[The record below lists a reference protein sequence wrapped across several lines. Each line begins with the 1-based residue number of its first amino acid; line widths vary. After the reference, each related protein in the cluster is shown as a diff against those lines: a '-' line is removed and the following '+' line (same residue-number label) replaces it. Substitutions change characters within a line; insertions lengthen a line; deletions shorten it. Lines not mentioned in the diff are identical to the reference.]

1 MKRFHKFLALG
12 AIAAATAPLAMANTI
27 TTGQTVTPDVYAS
40 IPGTVDTLYPT
51 LSGTFVGSTF
61 TATYTDSVYMG
72 NMFGANDL
80 SFVISVTNDSGDSI
94 ESIST
99 GMLSGSFGP
108 FSLDVGYLTNGNLAP
123 VNVSDTGTSLHF
135 SFVPGSLAPGQTS
148 DTLVVETSATLAT
161 VGGLSA
167 QDTLA
172 GNGSGYVPTAAT
184 PEPGSLMLLG
194 TGLFGGAATLLRR
207 RRSLAL

>member
-1 MKRFHKFLALG
+1 MKLFHKFLALG
-12 AIAAATAPLAMANTI
+12 AIAVATAPLAMATPI
-27 TTGQTVTPDVYAS
+27 TTGATVTPSSIAS
-40 IPGTVDTLYPT
+40 IPGTLDSLYPAM
-51 LSGTFVGSTF
+51 SGTFAGSTF
-61 TATYTDSVYMG
+61 TATYTDSVYKG

-80 SFVISVTNDSGDSI
+80 SFVISVKNLSGDAI

-108 FSLDVGYLTNGNLAP
+108 FSLDVDYLTDGAVAP
-123 VNVSDTGTSLHF
+123 TSVSDTGTSLHF
-135 SFVPGSLAPGQTS
+135 SLVPSDLAPGQTS
-148 DTLVVETSATLAT
+148 DTLVIETSATLAT

-207 RRSLAL
+207 RRSVSL